1 MMQEGRM
8 SVVKSPKADALACS
22 RRSAGLGLLV
32 LAIAAGCSSGPER
45 SALTAAALPL
55 TDEDIRAILRE
66 RVDGQRQSAGM
77 AIGVVDGRGQRT
89 ISHGVLAVENA
100 RPVDGDTVFPVASI
114 TKVFTSLLLADAVIQ
129 GKMALEDPVSRHLPG
144 RTIPAKGGR
153 RITLLDLA
161 THTAGLPAYP
171 ADYPPETQPAAAA
184 AYTRERL
191 YVALSTQQLL
201 STPGE
206 KWAYGNFDHELIADA
221 LANRMGMPFE
231 ELLRRRITGPLGMD
245 STAITPTTAMQP
257 RLAGEHDIRLKA
269 IPAAY
274 QPAMMASAELLSTCA
289 DMMRFVA
296 AFSGQTRSPLE
307 RAMALMTSTR
317 RPTVSAAEQQGIGV
331 RISRLGA
338 GEASGHGGNKPGAAS
353 FILWRGAGPG
363 VVVLS
368 NAAPPVGDIAYHL
381 LEPRSPLAA
390 PMKAVDVEAAAL
402 QRYVGRYKERSIG
415 AVFSVTLEGSELAF
429 ELVGQAPKIAMS
441 PERPDAFVIPRLGAR
456 IQFRSADT
464 IWVGFAGQEYLAD
477 RSQ

>member
-1 MMQEGRM
+1 MFAVRSSKG
-8 SVVKSPKADALACS
+8 DALVCS
-22 RRSAGLGLLV
+22 RRSAGLGLMALT
-32 LAIAAGCSSGPER
+32 IAAGCSSGPEQ
-45 SALTAAALPL
+45 SAVTATALPL
-55 TDEDIRAILRE
+55 ADEDIRTILRE

-77 AIGVVDGRGQRT
+77 AVGVVDSRGQRV
-89 ISHGVLAVENA
+89 ISHGVLATGNTL
-100 RPVDGDTVFPVASI
+100 PVDGDTVFPIASI
-114 TKVFTSLLLADAVIQ
+114 TKVFTSLLLADAVIR
-129 GKMALEDPVSRHLPG
+129 GKMGLEDPVSRHLPG
-144 RTIPAKGGR
+144 RTIPARDGR
-153 RITLLDLA
+153 QITLLDLA

-171 ADYPPETQPAAAA
+171 ADYPAETQPAAAA
-184 AYTRERL
+184 AYAREQL
-191 YVALSTQQLL
+191 YAALSTLQLL

-206 KWAYGNFDHELIADA
+206 RWAYGNFDHELIADA
-221 LANRMGMPFE
+221 LANRMGRPFE

-245 STAITPTTAMQP
+245 STAITPTTAMRT
-257 RLAGEHDIRLKA
+257 RLAGEHDIRLEA

-274 QPAMMASAELLSTCA
+274 QPAMMASAEILSTCA
-289 DMMRFVA
+289 DMTRFVA
-296 AFSGQTRSPLE
+296 AFSGQMRSPLE
-307 RAMALMTSTR
+307 RAMALMASTR

-331 RISRLGA
+331 RISRLGS

-381 LEPRSPLAA
+381 LDPRMPLAA
-390 PMKAVDVEAAAL
+390 PMKAVEVETAAL
-402 QRYVGRYKERSIG
+402 QRYIGRYKERTIG
-415 AVFSVTLEGSELAF
+415 AVFSVTLEGNELAF

-441 PERPDAFVIPRLGAR
+441 PEGPDAFVIPRLGAR